1 MELLFVA
8 LKALFSK
15 HGRIWSLS
23 TTVSLSALCRE
34 FQHSSVT
41 VLQECMR
48 VEELK
53 CNPFAARIVAL
64 FSEDGSGELSFQKFI
79 NLFSVFSANAS
90 AETKTVWAFG
100 LWDFDGALMAA
111 WNHPSVQDDHAIR
124 HLVHLLVSSSSELQL
139 PAMQQAAARPML
151 AVTCRH
157 T

>member
-34 FQHSSVT
+34 
-41 VLQECMR
+41 
-48 VEELK
+48 
-53 CNPFAARIVAL
+53 
-64 FSEDGSGELSFQKFI
+64 FQKFI